1 MNDNNNTAQLVYDSA
16 IKKSGFAISY
26 LENMIT
32 GVVTKSFTVERAKR
46 AMLNTLSMPKRN
58 LMGNCFAVDF
68 FQPSNIHHDINTFI
82 VPMEQL
88 TPWQTGTGM
97 GVATVYEP
105 TNYDMSFDLIFI
117 ESAKDSERMIP
128 FVYTQSYLWSDDP
141 HLTTCSTKIVHEF
154 VNEAIGWK
162 FKITSSLTQRVTGM
176 PTGPTHPIT
185 LQGVQGAIDQN
196 EIARIIKQFTD
207 DLDSGAYYIE

>member
-1 MNDNNNTAQLVYDSA
+1 MTDNNNTAQLVYDSA
-16 IKKSGFAISY
+16 IKKSGVAISY
-26 LENMIT
+26 LENMVT
-32 GVVTKSFTVERAKR
+32 GRITKSFTVETARSI
-46 AMLNTLSMPKRN
+46 MLRSSSVPKRN

-97 GVATVYEP
+97 HVATVYEP

-117 ESAKDSERMIP
+117 KSAKDSERMIP
-128 FVYTQSYLWSDDP
+128 FVYTQSYLSHGRDGGNV
-141 HLTTCSTKIVHEF
+141 TRIIHEF

-162 FKITSSLTQRVTGM
+162 FQITSSLTQHKLD
-176 PTGPTHPIT
+176 PSYI
-185 LQGVQGAIDQN
+185 QS
-196 EIARIIKQFTD
+196 IINGFRD
-207 DLDSGAYYIE
+207 DLDNPTYKIIG